1 MKMKNVEDIY
11 ALSSMQQLMLWQA
24 LAQSRGEV
32 LAEQLTC
39 TLAGPL
45 NLERFREA
53 WEFVVARHPLLRTA
67 FLSQGL
73 KKPVQVV
80 RQKVEL
86 PWNVIDFREHDAET
100 CQQQWETLCR
110 EDQQQGFDVT
120 KAPLFR
126 IVLAHTAD
134 DTWRFLWSCH
144 HLILDGWCLP
154 LVMKEVFTTYAA
166 LDEGSHPPL
175 EPARPFRDYVA
186 WLGRQDQT
194 AADEHWQALL
204 EGTAGPPALPFPSP
218 AAQLDADEDRYGEAE
233 VRLDAD
239 DAARLQQ
246 LASQHKLT
254 LAAMVQGVWSVM
266 LARYSGQADIVSGV
280 TVSGRPASLP
290 GVESIVGPFTNSLP
304 VRTHVNRD
312 HACLP
317 WLTALHAQLLDAQNF
332 QHSAMDQIQAAAG
345 LAAGQRLFDTLVV
358 VENYPLDPRLSFRP
372 GGVEIRDIRGT
383 ASAAFPLTLIA
394 IPGAELTLRLRYDRR
409 RFSTST
415 GERILGHVAAALAR
429 LSHGIPKTV
438 GALFVIPQAEQERI
452 DQLAQVPADAPCG
465 PPAAGHRVHVA
476 DAWGPSPIEIPGR
489 LYLIS
494 ADPGNSESA
503 SQREHTPWQARWR
516 VIDSDGE
523 EQPADS
529 QPDAPSQPEAT
540 AQQGMLEYLGRDS
553 DPLEV
558 DIYRVDPAEMA
569 AVLAGHR
576 LVVDAAV
583 VAQVNQ
589 HGERRLVAYVVTDKE
604 SATVIDPEQQ
614 ATLLPE
620 LRKYLKK
627 QLPHRPL
634 PAVIKA
640 VDAIPRTE
648 DGAVDIG
655 QLPSLSRPRP
665 ESCGPPVPPRSRLE
679 ARLVEIW
686 SDSLG
691 IQPIGVTD
699 NFQDL
704 GGTSLDAVAMVG
716 RIEEQFARKVPLV
729 SLVQHPTIE
738 NLARLL
744 RRSGDDAGE
753 SSLVPIRATGT
764 RPPLFCI
771 HPAGGTIYC
780 YLALAKHLPDE
791 IPIYGLQ
798 ARGIDGEAAPHTTV
812 IDMARYY
819 ADAIRTVQP
828 EGPYQIC
835 GWSSGGIMTF
845 EVARQLEA
853 QGQELS
859 LVALFDAGM
868 RKPGQ
873 TFDERDFLPMLLLLF
888 PHEDAEFVE
897 QLQRKSAEEQ
907 LAYFRDR
914 AELAKVVMQDTEH
927 SIAQHIFAVF
937 QANVK
942 AIVEYEA
949 QPCRSRLTVFRA
961 EEKATPMHEDP
972 ELGWGPWAGGGVE
985 VIEVPGNHVSMF
997 REPTI
1002 LTVAEHLERLLMQDQ
1017 PAPSTA

>member
-1 MKMKNVEDIY
+1 MKNVEDIY

-24 LAQSRGEV
+24 LSQGRNEV
-32 LAEQLTC
+32 LAEQFTC

-45 NLERFREA
+45 DLERFQAA
-53 WEFVVARHPLLRTA
+53 WEHVASRHPLLRTA
-67 FLSQGL
+67 FLSEGL

-80 RQKVEL
+80 RQKITL
-86 PWNVIDFREHDAET
+86 PWSVLDLREYDAESR
-100 CQQQWETLCR
+100 QQQWESLCR
-110 EDQQQGFDVT
+110 EDQQRGFDVT

-126 IVLAHTAD
+126 ITLAQVAD
-134 DTWRFLWSCH
+134 DTWRLLWSCH

-166 LDEGSHPPL
+166 RVEGTEPPL
-175 EPARPFRDYVA
+175 EPVRPFRDYVA
-186 WLGRQDQT
+186 WLSKQDST
-194 AADEHWQALL
+194 TADEHWRKLL
-204 EGTAGPPALPFPSP
+204 EGSPGPAPLPFAAPPAS
-218 AAQLDADEDRYGEAE
+218 LDADEVRYGEVELHLAH
-233 VRLDAD
+233 D
-239 DAARLQQ
+239 DFARLQP
-246 LASQHKLT
+246 LVSQHKLT
-254 LAAMVQGVWSVM
+254 LAAVVQGVWSVM
-266 LARYSGQADIVSGV
+266 LARYSAQTDIASGM

-290 GVESIVGPFTNSLP
+290 GVESIIGPFTNTLP
-304 VRTHVNRD
+304 VRTLVQPD
-312 HACLP
+312 EACGP
-317 WLTALHAQLLDAQNF
+317 WLAALHAQLLEAQHY
-332 QHSAMDQIQAAAG
+332 QHSTIDQIQAAAG
-345 LAAGQRLFDTLVV
+345 LPPGQRLFDSLVV

-372 GGVEIRDIRGT
+372 GGLEIRDIRGT

-394 IPGAELTLRLRYDRR
+394 IPGTELTLRLRYDRR
-409 RFSTST
+409 RFAASSA
-415 GERILGHVAAALAR
+415 ERVLGHMAAALSK
-429 LSHGIPKTV
+429 LSHGMPQTV
-438 GALFVIPQAEQERI
+438 GELFVVPEAER
-452 DQLAQVPADAPCG
+452 QLIAELEHVPADASCG
-465 PPAAGHRVHVA
+465 PPAAGQRVRVI
-476 DAWGPSPIEIPGR
+476 DAWGLSPIEIPGR
-489 LYLIS
+489 LYLVTS
-494 ADPGNSESA
+494 SQGDGA
-503 SQREHTPWQARWR
+503 SPAELARTPWTARWR
-516 VIDSDGE
+516 VAEGEGE
-523 EQPADS
+523 ESQAPQQPG
-529 QPDAPSQPEAT
+529 T
-540 AQQGMLEYLGRDS
+540 LEYLGRDD

-569 AVLAGHR
+569 AILAEHR
-576 LVVDAAV
+576 MVIDAAV
-583 VAQVNQ
+583 VAQTNQ
-589 HGERRLVAYVVTDKE
+589 AGERRLVAYVVPDRE

-614 ATLLPE
+614 GMLLPE
-620 LRKYLKK
+620 VRNYLRKH
-627 QLPHRPL
+627 LPHRPL
-634 PAVIKA
+634 PAVIKTL
-640 VDAIPRTE
+640 DKIPRTISGE
-648 DGAVDIG
+648 IDLE

-665 ESCGPPVPPRSRLE
+665 ESCSPVVAPRSRLE

-686 SDSLG
+686 SDTLG

-699 NFQDL
+699 HFQEL
-704 GGTSLDAVAMVG
+704 GGTSLDAVAMVS

-780 YLALAKHLPDE
+780 YLALAKHLTEE

-812 IDMARYY
+812 VDMARYY

-835 GWSSGGIMTF
+835 GWSSGGILTF

-868 RKPGQ
+868 RKPDQ
-873 TFDERDFLPMLLLLF
+873 TFDERDFLPMLMLLF
-888 PHEDAEFVE
+888 PHEDAAFVE
-897 QLQRKSAEEQ
+897 QLQRKTTEEQ
-907 LAYFRDR
+907 LTYFRER
-914 AELAKVVMQDTEH
+914 AEMAKVVVEETEH
-927 SIAQHIFAVF
+927 GIAQHIFAVF

-949 QPCRSRLTVFRA
+949 QPCQSRLTVFRA

-972 ELGWGPWAGGGVE
+972 QLGWGAWAAGGVD
-985 VIEVPGNHVSMF
+985 VIEVPGNHVTMF

-1002 LTVAEHLERLLMQDQ
+1002 VTVAQHLERLLLQQ
-1017 PAPSTA
+1017 GAAATTT